1 MSTGL
6 IESVVDGDGA
16 LASEPQRFSGED
28 GVARLLLQHRA
39 GRVATLT
46 RAERRNLQ
54 PAGGDSAD
62 VWSASCRQ
70 TCGCRTRPS
79 WLQPDE

>member
-6 IESVVDGDGA
+6 SESVVDADVA

-39 GRVATLT
+39 GRVAKLT

-54 PAGGDSAD
+54 PAGDGSAD
-62 VWSASCRQ
+62 VSSAGWRE
-70 TCGCRTRPS
+70 TFGCRTPTEPAAPR
-79 WLQPDE
+79 